1 VGHQLVHGVCAEGD
15 GAEVKALEDHLV
27 LGEGACFVAEHV
39 GYAAELLA
47 HGAGAN
53 EGVGN
58 VVVVLDEPGVDGLGH
73 VDVDAETYGDDV

>member
-53 EGVGN
+53 
-58 VVVVLDEPGVDGLGH
+58 
-73 VDVDAETYGDDV
+73 